1 MAKLLEL
8 RLSVVLERPVPDAT
22 DMSPWAQL
30 KKLSNACLNLTKLNS
45 MAKLFLLSAIKKAH
59 RLHLRR
65 VVVAAVNAV
74 QVKNQSQRTKEQ
86 KPMKLEPPLPKMTQM
101 TTPKNQARPK
111 MLTNPSAVQIV
122 ITEAVVARP
131 TVANAAGII

>member
-1 MAKLLEL
+1 MAKLLEP

-22 DMSPWAQL
+22 DMLPWAQL
-30 KKLSNACLNLTKLNS
+30 KKLSNAWLNLTKLNS

-59 RLHLRR
+59 RLHQRR
-65 VVVAAVNAV
+65 VVVAVNAV

-111 MLTNPSAVQIV
+111 MPTNPSAVQIV